1 MTTRILLADEH
12 QASRQGLRTL
22 LDKEPD
28 FEVVAE
34 AGTEAAALRLVLKE
48 RPDVVILDLA
58 MAGLKGPEPVQQIVA
73 AAPATKVIGLSMY
86 GDRRFVV
93 EVLKAGAFGYVLKD
107 YAAEDLTEAVRAV
120 RAHKTYLSQGL
131 SDIIIQDYLEIMRD
145 SGARFRTIF
154 EGSNSGIALLN
165 QEGRIME
172 SNPALQ
178 DLLGYTLGELCGK
191 EFSEFDPSEEATG
204 GRDHFREY
212 VLGNREP
219 YQFEQQF
226 RRKDGRLVW
235 GRLSVSPL
243 RGLGSEGQVAVC
255 LLEDL
260 SPQKQAESRIRD
272 YQDKLRAVAL
282 ELSLTEERE
291 RRRITTELQDQ
302 VGQVLALAQI
312 KLGYLR
318 KSVSTSLAGPL
329 EEIRLLID
337 QTIRYIRSL
346 SLEMSPA
353 ILYDLGFEAAVEWL
367 ADLLQDQ
374 FGIRPKVAAD
384 LSPKPLS
391 DEIRLLLF
399 QLVREILTKAVKG
412 AKPNNV
418 AVLINRNGKDMVVII
433 ENDGLE
439 MDLGIESPPTIADGL
454 GFFGIKER
462 LQYLGGSL
470 KIESEPGRGSWIT
483 LVAPLKNEP

>member
-1 MTTRILLADEH
+1 MATRILLADE
-12 QASRQGLRTL
+12 RQDTRQRLRHL
-22 LDKEPD
+22 LEKEPD

-34 AGTEAAALRLVLKE
+34 ADTGEAALRLVEQE

-58 MAGLKGPEPVQQIVA
+58 LAGLKGPEPVQQIVA

-107 YAAEDLTEAVRAV
+107 YAGEDLTAAVRAV

-131 SDIIIQDYLEIMRD
+131 SDIILQDYLEIMRD
-145 SGARFRTIF
+145 SEARFRTIF
-154 EGSNSGIALLN
+154 EAASSGIALLN

-178 DLLGYTLGELCGK
+178 ELLGYSRWELRGK
-191 EFSEFDPSEEATG
+191 ECSEFDPLADAA
-204 GRDHFREY
+204 GRMDHFGAY
-212 VLGNREP
+212 VLGKREP

-235 GRLSVSPL
+235 VRLSVSPL
-243 RGLGSEGQVAVC
+243 RGLASDGQVALC

-260 SPQKQAESRIRD
+260 SPQKEAEDRIRD
-272 YQDKLRAVAL
+272 YQEKLRAVAL

-291 RRRITTELQDQ
+291 RRRLTTELQDQ
-302 VGQVLALAQI
+302 VGLVLALAQI

-318 KSVSTSLAGPL
+318 KAVPANLSGPM
-329 EEIRLLID
+329 EEARLLIN
-337 QTIRYIRSL
+337 QTIRHIHSL
-346 SLEMSPA
+346 SLEMSPP
-353 ILYDLGFEAAVEWL
+353 ILYDLGFEPAVKWL
-367 ADLLQDQ
+367 AELLQEQ

-384 LSPKPLS
+384 RSPKPLA
-391 DEIRLLLF
+391 DEVRVLLF
-399 QLVREILTKAVKG
+399 QLVREILTKVVKG

-418 AVLINRNGKDMVVII
+418 SVLISRKASEMLVTI
-433 ENDGLE
+433 ESDGFLT
-439 MDLGIESPPTIADGL
+439 DLGIESSATLSDGL
-454 GFFGIKER
+454 GFFGLKER
-462 LQYLGGSL
+462 LEYLGGSL
-470 KIESEPGRGSWIT
+470 SLESEPGRGPWIT
-483 LVAPLKNEP
+483 LTAPLKKES